1 MEDTPARSS
10 QRLPRWP
17 MLVIILGLLAWGGWI
32 VTGVVL
38 GEYSRQDTAPSDK
51 IALYKGLLVAVSVV
65 LFVIFWSLALLFRSR
80 RLSRQQDL
88 ADAEFDSGKNASQ
101 GR

>member
-1 MEDTPARSS
+1 
-10 QRLPRWP
+10 

-38 GEYSRQDTAPSDK
+38 GEYSRQDTAPRDR

-65 LFVIFWSLALLFRSR
+65 LFVLFWSLALLFRSR

-88 ADAEFDSGKNASQ
+88 ADAGFDSGKTTGQ

>member
-1 MEDTPARSS
+1 MADTPTRSS
-10 QRLPRWP
+10 RRVPRWP
-17 MLVIILGLLAWGGWI
+17 TVAIILGLLAWGGWL

-38 GEYSRQDTAPSDK
+38 GEYSREDTTPSDR
-51 IALYKGLLVAVSVV
+51 IALYKGLLVTGSVV
-65 LFVIFWSLALLFRSR
+65 LFVLFWSLALLFRSR

-88 ADAEFDSGKNASQ
+88 ADAGFDSEKTTGQ

>member
-1 MEDTPARSS
+1 
-10 QRLPRWP
+10 